1 MGDSILLLHILR
13 WAFRLLSYIFLVIM
27 IVICVVD
34 AARSVG
40 NSAIAMTSFNDFM
53 SYLLHYN
60 NLYGTPANLQHLSSS
75 LSSLTIYIG
84 QTPAWIILGSVCL
97 ICYVIGYNR
106 GKIVK

>member
-1 MGDSILLLHILR
+1 MGDSILLLNILR
-13 WAFRLLSYIFLVIM
+13 WAFRLVSYIFLVLM
-27 IVICVVD
+27 TIVCVVD

-53 SYLLHYN
+53 SYLLRHN
-60 NLYGTPANLQHLSSS
+60 NLYDTPENLQHLSSS

-84 QTPAWIILGSVCL
+84 QTPAWIILGGVCL

>member
-53 SYLLHYN
+53 SYWLHYN
-60 NLYGTPANLQHLSSS
+60 NLYGTPENLQHLSSS